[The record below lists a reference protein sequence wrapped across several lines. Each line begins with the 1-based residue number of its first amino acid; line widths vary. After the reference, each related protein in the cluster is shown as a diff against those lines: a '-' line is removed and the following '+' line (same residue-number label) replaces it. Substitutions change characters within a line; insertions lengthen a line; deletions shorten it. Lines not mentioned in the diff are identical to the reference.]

1 MDYAA
6 ALAYLDEHSNYEKSG
21 RINSPTTERIGRLL
35 GAMGDPQL
43 SCPSIHIT
51 GTNGKGS
58 TAQMLTRLLMAHGL
72 TVGTYSSPH
81 ITRINERMTVDCEPI
96 GDDEFADSVGAVADL
111 EIVMGVRPTFFEAVT
126 ATAFRWFADI
136 AVDVMVI
143 EVGLLGRWDATNVV
157 EPEVCVVTNVGLDH
171 AEYAGPTLADIA
183 REKAGIVKSNATLV
197 LGETDPDLA
206 AIFAA
211 AGPARVVRRDIDFGL
226 NSNETALGG
235 RLIDVYTPYAVY
247 GDLFVSLHG
256 AHQGENAAVAIA
268 AVEAFFDAPIT
279 PDVAAEG
286 LGATRMPG
294 RFEVLGHQPLVIID
308 GAHNPHGADRCAEVF
323 FSDFDPAGRRL
334 LVFGCLEGRNVENLL
349 SALRADEFD
358 AVFCCT
364 APTPRGVPAVV
375 VAAAARAIGCE
386 TVHTYE
392 TILDAC
398 SAALRTADSDDAIL
412 VAGSLYVVGDARA
425 ILRRLIP

>member
-6 ALAYLDEHSNYEKSG
+6 ALVYLDEHSNYEKSG
-21 RINSPTTERIGRLL
+21 RINSPTTERIERLL

-58 TAQMLTRLLMAHGL
+58 TAQMITRLLMAQGL

-81 ITRINERMTVDCEPI
+81 LARINERITVDCEPI
-96 GDDEFADSVGAVADL
+96 TDQDFGDSVHAVADL
-111 EIVMGVRPTFFEAVT
+111 EIVVGVRPTFFEALT
-126 ATAFRWFADI
+126 AAAFRWFSDV
-136 AVDVMVI
+136 AVDVMVV

-157 EPEVCVVTNVGLDH
+157 EPDVCVVTNVGLDH
-171 AEYAGPTLADIA
+171 AEYAGPTLVDIA
-183 REKAGIVKSNATLV
+183 REKSGIVKPGATLV
-197 LGETDPDLA
+197 LGETDPELA
-206 AIFAA
+206 AVFAA
-211 AGPARVVRRDIDFGL
+211 AGPARLLRRDIDFGL

-235 RLIDVYTPYAVY
+235 RLIDVYTPMAVY
-247 GDLFVSLHG
+247 TGLFVGLHG
-256 AHQGENAAVAIA
+256 AHQGENAALAIA
-268 AVEAFFDAPIT
+268 AVEAFFDAPIAA
-279 PDVAAEG
+279 DVVAEG
-286 LGATRMPG
+286 LAAVRMPG

-334 LVFGCLEGRNVENLL
+334 LVVGCLEGRKIEDLL
-349 SALRADEFD
+349 GALRADEFD

-364 APTPRGVPAVV
+364 APTPRGVPASE

-386 TVHTYE
+386 TVYAFGTVLE
-392 TILDAC
+392 AC
-398 SAALRTADSDDAIL
+398 SAAVRRAEPDDAVL
-412 VAGSLYVVGDARA
+412 VAGSLYVVGDART
-425 ILRRLIP
+425 ILRRLV